1 MSNYWILQKK
11 SFGLGNFIMA
21 TPALK
26 LLSQRRNEK
35 IKVFFETGT
44 ISQLYRNCPFIKI
57 LKKRPG
63 KRPNFIIG
71 AIRRCPKEGDSEA
84 YCRVLKVGRI
94 SNTPT
99 YIDPVQSKILLKRD
113 GEKCVAVF
121 HGCLGK
127 CFRKRKDIGIE
138 SRQYILDTLVKNN
151 IKVILLGTSSDFKHY
166 WTHND
171 LSNVENYLGKYS
183 LLDSIGILS
192 QCDNFISN
200 DTGLYHVS
208 GALKK
213 EGLVLWKHT
222 KYLKNKT
229 LFKGI
234 EHCLN
239 SGFDLEIYKNAVD
252 KYIEEVILCG

>member
-1 MSNYWILQKK
+1 MSNYWVLQKK

-21 TPALK
+21 TPALR
-26 LLSQRRNEK
+26 LLSERRKEK
-35 IKVFFETGT
+35 IKVFFETGI
-44 ISQLYRNCPFIKI
+44 ISQLYSHCPFIKI

-63 KRPNFIIG
+63 KRPNFVIG
-71 AIRRCPKEGDSEA
+71 AIRRGKTEGDSEA
-84 YCRVLKVGRI
+84 YCRVLKVGRP
-94 SNTPT
+94 SNMPT
-99 YIDPVQSKILLKRD
+99 YIDTVQTKTLPKQD

-127 CFRKRKDIGIE
+127 CFRKKKDIGAE
-138 SRQYILDTLVKNN
+138 SRQYILDTLVKNK
-151 IKVILLGTSSDFKHY
+151 IKVILLGTNSDFKHY
-166 WTHND
+166 WTRND
-171 LSNVENYLGKYS
+171 LSNVENYLGKCS
-183 LLDSIGILS
+183 LSDSISLLS

-200 DTGLYHVS
+200 DTGLYHVA

-222 KYLKNKT
+222 KYLKNKA

-239 SGFDLEIYKNAVD
+239 SDFDLEIYKNAID
-252 KYIEEVILCG
+252 KYVEGVIL